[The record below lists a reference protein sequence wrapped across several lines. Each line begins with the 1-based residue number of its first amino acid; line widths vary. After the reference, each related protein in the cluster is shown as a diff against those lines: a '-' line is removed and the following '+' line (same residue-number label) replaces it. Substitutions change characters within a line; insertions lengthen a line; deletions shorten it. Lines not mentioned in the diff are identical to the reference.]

1 MEGKAQAVEDRTQSG
16 KRAADKIPEVKAP
29 TADTRK
35 HKRLGLVLSQR
46 YRIESLIASGGMSD
60 VYKAVDLHLEQAG
73 TKDCFVALKI
83 LRSELTQDA
92 NALNLLAREAAKSK
106 RLSHPNIIRVHDLG
120 HDGDTWFMV
129 MELLDGEPLSRIIQR
144 VKPNGLKWKGGKGV
158 LEQVAS
164 ALAASHR
171 KDIVHADLKP
181 SNIFFTRNG
190 EIKLLDFGVAQA
202 LKPHQHVD
210 FLNPRNDDETTV
222 YGYTPA
228 YATPELIEGKEP
240 TVHDDLYALA
250 CISFELLSSRHPFDR
265 KKLTTE
271 EKAGYKVNKPRN
283 MPGKLWRV
291 VRKLLKNDA
300 EGVNLP
306 AFQTA
311 IQPTAWSQY
320 VYPVGIAASLL
331 TAATLWYQGAEKT
344 AVSEAKLAV
353 YQDRAD
359 RINTLDDLPPDQ
371 LITAL
376 DTLEPLERAGLLKL
390 QQDRILRYYEDRIDD
405 DLQAPGRPNLPN
417 VPAALT
423 TLNDALALYPR
434 DQQLNQ
440 RFDRL
445 NQRKLSL
452 EAALSNELIGRLEQG
467 NYQDQASFSELES
480 LAEDYLFLSGT
491 PLALPPGASDVFQQ
505 QLSHALANDD
515 NIALGRLL
523 GMSKMF
529 SIETPEIAD
538 RLSEARHLESA
549 IKILGE
555 YHSAIANGEQAVFP
569 VSAAEQL
576 YSGRLSQWQ
585 ETIATATNSK
595 ALDNV
600 YDDLSR
606 YREQIPAHYK
616 PFDRIRQAL
625 ADAYLAQADSLLK
638 QNRTTQAQPLLKRA
652 TALMRNGSN
661 S

>member
-1 MEGKAQAVEDRTQSG
+1 MEGKTQAFEDRTQSG
-16 KRAADKIPEVKAP
+16 KRVLKTRESASPAP
-29 TADTRK
+29 DAKK

-144 VKPNGLKWKGGKGV
+144 VKPNGLKWKGGKAV

-171 KDIVHADLKP
+171 KGIVHADLKP
-181 SNIFFTRNG
+181 SNIFFTRDG

-210 FLNPRNDDETTV
+210 FLNPRSDDETTV

-228 YATPELIEGKEP
+228 YATPALIDGNEP
-240 TVHDDLYALA
+240 TVNDDFYALA

-265 KKLTTE
+265 KKLTAE
-271 EKAGYKVNKPRN
+271 EKTSYRITKPRN
-283 MPGKLWRV
+283 MPAKLWRA

-300 EGVNLP
+300 EGVDLRE
-306 AFQTA
+306 FQA
-311 IQPTAWSQY
+311 AMEPTAWSQY
-320 VYPVGIAASLL
+320 LYPVGIAASLL
-331 TAATLWYQGAEKT
+331 AAAALWYQGTEQIA
-344 AVSEAKLAV
+344 ASEAKLAI
-353 YQDRAD
+353 YQERAEQ
-359 RINTLDDLPPDQ
+359 IKALNDLPPDQ
-371 LITAL
+371 LVTAL
-376 DTLEPLERAGLLKL
+376 GTLESMERAGLLKL
-390 QQDRILRYYEDRIDD
+390 QQDRILRYYKNRIDD
-405 DLQAPGRPNLPN
+405 NLQAPGRPNLPN
-417 VPAALT
+417 VPVALA
-423 TLNDALALYPR
+423 TLDEALALYPR

-440 RFDRL
+440 RFERL

-452 EAALSNELIGRLEQG
+452 EAALSNELNGRLEQG
-467 NYQDQASFSELES
+467 GYKDQASFSELKS

-491 PLALPPGASDVFQQ
+491 PLELSAPASDVYQQ
-505 QLSHALANDD
+505 RLSEALAKDD
-515 NIALGRLL
+515 NMALGRLL
-523 GMSKMF
+523 AMAEVF
-529 SIETPEIAD
+529 SADTPELAD
-538 RLSEARHLESA
+538 SLAEARHLEGA
-549 IKILGE
+549 IKTLSD
-555 YHSAIANGEQAVFP
+555 YRSAIANGEQATFP

-576 YSGRLSQWQ
+576 YSGRFQQWRD
-585 ETIATATNSK
+585 TIATATSSED
-595 ALDNV
+595 LDSV

-606 YREQIPAHYK
+606 YRDQLSSDYK
-616 PFDRIRQAL
+616 PFDRIQQAL

-652 TALMRNGSN
+652 TALMRSGSN